1 MIPDNA
7 LPDASKLLVKIHP
20 GVFSQ
25 VLEGADGILR
35 MPGGC
40 FEQTSSS
47 AYPNV
52 LVVDYLKRTHT
63 QSPAVMMKAEQYL
76 NAGYQRLLT
85 FEHKTGGFDWW
96 GQESNEPLIWVSAY
110 GLQEFND
117 MSKVYPVDHGVIDR
131 TQAWLLKQQ
140 AADGTWEKI
149 GMTHNETI
157 ASMGDPKLLLTS
169 YVTWTLLDTGLKS
182 PQLEKSIAYI
192 RDHAKDSDNAYV
204 LALAANALAAW
215 DAKDDST
222 HDVLVRILKKLDA
235 MQQPRP
241 EWKAINFPT
250 TGQSLAYARGESLTV
265 ETTALTVL
273 AMLKNGQF
281 PNDVNKALVYL
292 VKSKGP
298 GGTWGSTSATILS
311 LKALITAAGGTQQK
325 GTTPFTIAG
334 QRQGGGRGRDHREE
348 RRRDAGVRPQGLRAA
363 RRQRGDAGGEGRDG
377 RHVPDRGPALRAVG
391 QGTGAKADP
400 RGLRGLRPD
409 AAVHGG
415 PAGGDG
421 DA

>member
-1 MIPDNA
+1 PDGKLVEQAVSDRLNGHVTQTLTIPDNA

-25 VLEGADGILR
+25 VLEGAEGILR

-52 LVVDYLKRTHT
+52 LTVDYLKRTHT
-63 QSPAVMMKAEQYL
+63 QNPAAMMKAEQYL

-131 TQAWLLKQQ
+131 TQAWLMKQQ

-149 GMTHNETI
+149 GMTHSETI

-182 PQLEKSIAYI
+182 PQLDKSIAYI

-204 LALAANALAAW
+204 LALAANALASW
-215 DAKDDST
+215 DAQDDAT
-222 HDVLVRILKKLDA
+222 HDVLVRVLKKLDA
-235 MQQPRP
+235 LQEPRP
-241 EWKAINFPT
+241 EWKAIAFPT
-250 TGQSLAYARGESLTV
+250 KGESLAYARGESLTV
-265 ETTALTVL
+265 ETTALAAL
-273 AMLKNGQF
+273 AMLKSGQF

-298 GGTWGSTSATILS
+298 GGTWGSTSATVLS
-311 LKALITAAGGTQQK
+311 LKALI
-325 GTTPFTIAG
+325 
-334 QRQGGGRGRDHREE
+334 
-348 RRRDAGVRPQGLRAA
+348 RAS
-363 RRQRGDAGGEGRDG
+363 G
-377 RHVPDRGPALRAVG
+377 
-391 QGTGAKADP
+391 
-400 RGLRGLRPD
+400 
-409 AAVHGG
+409 
-415 PAGGDG
+415 
-421 DA
+421 